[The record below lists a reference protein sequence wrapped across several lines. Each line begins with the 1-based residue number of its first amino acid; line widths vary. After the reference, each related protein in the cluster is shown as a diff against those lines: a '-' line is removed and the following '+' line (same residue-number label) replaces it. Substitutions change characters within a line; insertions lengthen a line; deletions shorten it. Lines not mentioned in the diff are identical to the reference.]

1 MGSCCPSFLPPGS
14 EHTAQG
20 VSAAWAHVSPALSHH
35 PPANVGPTS
44 TVSEPEGQAPQLR
57 KQKPQELLESGNADI
72 PRPCPSPSLKD
83 LPWDLYTL
91 SGATPCLFGPGF
103 TTPALKGLQERVGR
117 EGEKEQEQRREE
129 REREGEGGGEVPRSK
144 GSLVQDRECTNTWDP
159 EISHPPVKGRE
170 RWAKRRWESR

>member
-1 MGSCCPSFLPPGS
+1 MEQDPQSPHGELLSFLPPGG

-20 VSAAWAHVSPALSHH
+20 VSVAWAHVSPALSHH
-35 PPANVGPTS
+35 PPANMGPTS
-44 TVSEPEGQAPQLR
+44 TVSEPEGQAPQLC

-103 TTPALKGLQERVGR
+103 TTPALKGLQKRVGR
-117 EGEKEQEQRREE
+117 EGEKEREQRREE
-129 REREGEGGGEVPRSK
+129 RERGEVGGKYQGARDHLCK
-144 GSLVQDRECTNTWDP
+144 M
-159 EISHPPVKGRE
+159 
-170 RWAKRRWESR
+170 ESARIPGILIYHTHQ